1 MLDIGAIRCS
11 NSLWASPVVLVRK
24 KDGSLRFCIDLR
36 KLNAWTVKD
45 AYSIP
50 CIKDAL
56 DSLNGACIFTSLD
69 LKSGYWQVELDEE
82 SIPLTAFTVGPLGF
96 YECIRMPF
104 RLANA
109 PATFF
114 SCLGDLHLNWCIIY
128 LDDIIIFLKDPED
141 HIKRLEGVFQK
152 LAQAGL
158 KLKPSKCE
166 FFKARLKYLGHIVS
180 LEGIQMKSI
189 GKHEGTSKYLIE
201 RENTWDLKS

>member
-1 MLDIGAIRCS
+1 MLDIRAIRHA

-36 KLNAWTVKD
+36 KLNAWTIKD

-56 DSLNGACIFTSLD
+56 DSLNGACILTSLD

-96 YECIRMPF
+96 YECIGMPF
-104 RLANA
+104 GLTNA
-109 PATFF
+109 PATFQRLME
-114 SCLGDLHLNWCIIY
+114 SCLGDLHLNRCIIY
-128 LDDIIIFLKDPED
+128 LDDIIIFLKDPDD
-141 HIKRLEGVFQK
+141 HIKRLEGIL
-152 LAQAGL
+152 LAQASL

-166 FFKARLKYLGHIVS
+166 FFKARLKHLGHIVS
-180 LEGIQMKSI
+180 LEGIATDPAK
-189 GKHEGTSKYLIE
+189 IE
-201 RENTWDLKS
+201 TARCVVPNLKLLVFL